1 MGFEMIPEFLA
12 DLSSDAASA
21 LQSTLRPSQLERGGL
36 LFHPEDRAETLY
48 FLSRGRLRLY
58 RIGSAAREVTVTVME
73 AAEMLGE
80 VALNLDHTEYGLY
93 AEALEDC
100 ELQAVGAQTLR
111 TLLSNHPTLHFALTA
126 QLIRQAR
133 ALQHRFTQ
141 LVFLEVTQRLSLTLL
156 RLADQ
161 DSEIIDKR
169 RRLRGRIS
177 HQDLAHLVGS
187 TRETITKLLGEF
199 KDRGLLDLG
208 YRRIVLLDENGLREM
223 SVNPP
228 SV

>member
-1 MGFEMIPEFLA
+1 MPEFLA
-12 DLSSDAASA
+12 DLSPEAAGA
-21 LQSTLRPSQLERGGL
+21 LQSALRPSVLERSGL
-36 LFHPEDRAETLY
+36 LFHLEDRAETLY
-48 FLSRGRLRLY
+48 FLTKGRLRLY
-58 RIGSAAREVTVTVME
+58 RIGSAAREVTVAVME
-73 AAEMLGE
+73 AGEMLGE
-80 VALNLDHTEYGLY
+80 VALNLDKAEYGLY

-100 ELQAVGAQTLR
+100 ELQAVGAQTVR
-111 TLLSNHPTLHFALTA
+111 TLLAAHPTLHFALTA

-133 ALQHRFTQ
+133 ALQNRFTQ

-161 DSEIIDKR
+161 DSELIEGR

-208 YRRIVLLDENGLREM
+208 YRRIVLLDETGLREM